1 MKNFFL
7 WIKKQNSM
15 PPKKGKLDD
24 AIVDKVLETF
34 DAAALNEAL
43 AGKLAAELAE
53 SIQLDDL
60 VKQFLKRKQERLTAL
75 LAERLLG
82 KLSAS

>member
-1 MKNFFL
+1 
-7 WIKKQNSM
+7 M

-43 AGKLAAELAE
+43 ASKIAAELAE

-60 VKQFLKRKQERLTAL
+60 VKQLLKRKQERLTAL